1 MQGNR
6 KHGSG
11 VCLSNPMIVNKLN
24 EANTEEAEA
33 KRKFILGLKE
43 GKPAGVGE
51 EWEYRSPRI
60 RSKRRRTW

>member
-1 MQGNR
+1 M
-6 KHGSG
+6 
-11 VCLSNPMIVNKLN
+11 SNPMIVNKLN

-33 KRKFILGLKE
+33 KRKFIRGLKE

-51 EWEYRSPRI
+51 EWEYRSPQI